1 MQTASNFD
9 KRISSLFNLC
19 SEMVHSILLRE
30 LLSVRVT
37 SCVYCIESTDEELLT
52 DPGNVVNLIQTLFLK
67 AARSFMLIK
76 LKMGVTIHF
85 VRKVYTF

>member
-1 MQTASNFD
+1 MASDFD
-9 KRISSLFNLC
+9 KSISSLFNLC

-30 LLSVRVT
+30 LLTVRMT
-37 SCVYCIESTDEELLT
+37 SCVCCIESTEEELLT
-52 DPGNVVNLIQTLFLK
+52 DPGNVVNLIKTLFLK

-85 VRKVYTF
+85 VRKVDMF